1 MNGKIVDLEES
12 QCIFNR
18 ECISKKNVADERV
31 YTEEGTI
38 GPISEQPKRV
48 RYCEEYRRHLTTVD

>member
-1 MNGKIVDLEES
+1 MDAEIVDLEKI
-12 QCIFNR
+12 QCILNR
-18 ECISKKNVADERV
+18 ECRSEKNVADERV
-31 YTEEGTI
+31 YTDEGTI